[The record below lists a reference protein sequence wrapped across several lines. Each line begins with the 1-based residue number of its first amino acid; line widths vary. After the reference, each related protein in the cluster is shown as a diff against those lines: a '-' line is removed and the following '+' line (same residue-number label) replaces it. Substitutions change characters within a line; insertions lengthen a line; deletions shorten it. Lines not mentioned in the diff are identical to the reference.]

1 MKTWICDVCG
11 KPVNEQDGWV
21 EWIETP
27 REDEKDVVHGLRLVH
42 HATSCQYNRKLIY
55 KQGGS
60 LGDGPLENYLG
71 VDGLILLLSM
81 LSQHR
86 WDEGELLDII
96 QRLHI
101 PHYEEAR
108 PFFNDGLDHIEP
120 NLPPGY
126 YWQDELIKIAQSGIK
141 SHQPAT

>member
-1 MKTWICDVCG
+1 MRTWICDVCG

-21 EWIETP
+21 EWMETP
-27 REDEKDVVHGLRLVH
+27 REGEKDMVHGLRLVH
-42 HATSCQYNRKLIY
+42 NASSCQYNRKLID
-55 KQGGS
+55 KQDKS
-60 LGDGPLENYLG
+60 SSGDGPLENYLG

-86 WDEGELLDII
+86 WDERELLDMI

-108 PFFNDGLDHIEP
+108 PFFDDGLEHIEP
-120 NLPPGY
+120 NLSPGY
-126 YWQDELIKIAQSGIK
+126 YWQDELIKIAEYGK
-141 SHQPAT
+141 KKA